1 MKRRREERIGKASTQ
16 LNHKYSFQT
25 LHFSIFLLFLRIEYR
40 KNMKRLAILIA
51 LVATIGTAWA
61 QTNTTNNTVTNNTP
75 YEETE
80 TTPKKSTFW
89 TKDKLTYGGGFGFT
103 LNRSEFYVMIM
114 PEIGYQLFEPW
125 QISVAPKYS
134 YNGDYNGYFSDHT
147 VGVRI
152 GTRVDFIR
160 LKRQTSYKTN
170 IFFALAYQY
179 EYEWGNHHPR
189 ETNYFDAGIGIRQA
203 VGSRSNLYVMV
214 AWHLY
219 DSCNNAWFGDPI
231 PTVSV
236 GFEI

>member
-1 MKRRREERIGKASTQ
+1 MKRICTV
-16 LNHKYSFQT
+16 
-25 LHFSIFLLFLRIEYR
+25 
-40 KNMKRLAILIA
+40 IA
-51 LVATIGTAWA
+51 LVFLACIVCAQNDTIVV
-61 QTNTTNNTVTNNTP
+61 NNKRYVVVDEVPIQEQNVQEQKVQEQKT
-75 YEETE
+75 
-80 TTPKKSTFW
+80 TTPKPKSKFW
-89 TKDKLTYGGGFGFT
+89 TKDKLTYGGGFGFN
-103 LNRSEFYVMIM
+103 LNSSEFYVMIM
-114 PEIGYQLFEPW
+114 PEVGYQLFEPW

-134 YNGDYNGYFSDHT
+134 YNGDYNGSYSNHT

-179 EYEWGNHHPR
+179 EYEWGDNDPR

-219 DSCNNAWFGDPI
+219 DSYSNAWFNSAI

>member
-1 MKRRREERIGKASTQ
+1 MKRIC
-16 LNHKYSFQT
+16 T
-25 LHFSIFLLFLRIEYR
+25 LIMLTILTGMVYAANDTIIV
-40 KNMKRLAILIA
+40 NNKRYVVVDEVPIQEQN
-51 LVATIGTAWA
+51 VQEQKVQEQKT
-61 QTNTTNNTVTNNTP
+61 
-75 YEETE
+75 
-80 TTPKKSTFW
+80 TTPKKKSTFW
-89 TKDKLTYGGGFGFT
+89 TLSKLTYGGGFGFN
-103 LNRSEFYVMIM
+103 LNSSEFYVMIM
-114 PEIGYQLFEPW
+114 PEVGYQLFEPW

-134 YNGDYNGYFSDHT
+134 YNGDYNGYYSDHT

-219 DSCNNAWFGDPI
+219 DSYNNAWFGDAI

>member
-1 MKRRREERIGKASTQ
+1 MKRIC
-16 LNHKYSFQT
+16 T
-25 LHFSIFLLFLRIEYR
+25 LIVLTILTGMVYAANDTIIV
-40 KNMKRLAILIA
+40 NNKRYVVVDEVPIQEQN
-51 LVATIGTAWA
+51 VQEQKVQEQKT
-61 QTNTTNNTVTNNTP
+61 
-75 YEETE
+75 
-80 TTPKKSTFW
+80 TTPKKKSTFW

-103 LNRSEFYVMIM
+103 LNSSEFYVMIM

-170 IFFALAYQY
+170 IFFGLAYQY

-189 ETNYFDAGIGIRQA
+189 ETNYFDAGIGFRQA
-203 VGSRSNLYVMV
+203 VGSRSNLYVM
-214 AWHLY
+214 AGWHLY
-219 DSCNNAWFGDPI
+219 DSLNDAWFADAI
-231 PTVSV
+231 PTISV

>member
-1 MKRRREERIGKASTQ
+1 MKRIC
-16 LNHKYSFQT
+16 T
-25 LHFSIFLLFLRIEYR
+25 LIVLTILTGMVYAVNDTIIV
-40 KNMKRLAILIA
+40 NNKRYVVVDEVPIQEQN
-51 LVATIGTAWA
+51 VQEQKVQEQKT
-61 QTNTTNNTVTNNTP
+61 
-75 YEETE
+75 
-80 TTPKKSTFW
+80 TTPKKKSTFW
-89 TKDKLTYGGGFGFT
+89 TLSKLTYGGGFGFN
-103 LNRSEFYVMIM
+103 LNSSEFYVMIM
-114 PEIGYQLFEPW
+114 PEVGYQLFEPW

-134 YNGDYNGYFSDHT
+134 YNGDYNGYYSDHT

-219 DSCNNAWFGDPI
+219 DSYNNAWFGDAI

>member
-1 MKRRREERIGKASTQ
+1 MKRIC
-16 LNHKYSFQT
+16 T
-25 LHFSIFLLFLRIEYR
+25 LIVLTILTGMVYAVNDTIIV
-40 KNMKRLAILIA
+40 NNKRYVVVDEVPIQEQN
-51 LVATIGTAWA
+51 VQEQKVQEQKT
-61 QTNTTNNTVTNNTP
+61 
-75 YEETE
+75 
-80 TTPKKSTFW
+80 TTPKKKSTFW
-89 TKDKLTYGGGFGFT
+89 TLNKLTYGGGFGFT
-103 LNRSEFYVMIM
+103 LNSSEFYVMIM
-114 PEIGYQLFEPW
+114 PEVGYQLFEPW

-134 YNGDYNGYFSDHT
+134 YNGDYNGYYSDHT

-219 DSCNNAWFGDPI
+219 DSYNNAWFGDPI

>member
-1 MKRRREERIGKASTQ
+1 MKRIC
-16 LNHKYSFQT
+16 T
-25 LHFSIFLLFLRIEYR
+25 LIVLTILTGMVYAANDTIIV
-40 KNMKRLAILIA
+40 NNKRYVVVDEVPIQEQN
-51 LVATIGTAWA
+51 VQEQKVQEQKT
-61 QTNTTNNTVTNNTP
+61 
-75 YEETE
+75 
-80 TTPKKSTFW
+80 TTPKKKSTFW

-103 LNRSEFYVMIM
+103 LNSSEFYVMIM
-114 PEIGYQLFEPW
+114 PEVGYQLFEPW

-134 YNGDYNGYFSDHT
+134 YNGDYNGYYSDHT

-170 IFFALAYQY
+170 IFFGLAYQY

-203 VGSRSNLYVMV
+203 VGSRSSLYVMV

-219 DSCNNAWFGDPI
+219 DSYSNAWFNSAI

>member
-1 MKRRREERIGKASTQ
+1 MKRI
-16 LNHKYSFQT
+16 YT
-25 LHFSIFLLFLRIEYR
+25 LIVLTILTGMVYAVNDTIIV
-40 KNMKRLAILIA
+40 NNKRYVVVDEVPIQEQN
-51 LVATIGTAWA
+51 VQEQKVQEQKT
-61 QTNTTNNTVTNNTP
+61 
-75 YEETE
+75 
-80 TTPKKSTFW
+80 TTPKKKSTFW

-103 LNRSEFYVMIM
+103 LNSSEFYVMIM

-170 IFFALAYQY
+170 IFFGLAYQY

>member
-1 MKRRREERIGKASTQ
+1 
-16 LNHKYSFQT
+16 
-25 LHFSIFLLFLRIEYR
+25 
-40 KNMKRLAILIA
+40 
-51 LVATIGTAWA
+51 
-61 QTNTTNNTVTNNTP
+61 
-75 YEETE
+75 
-80 TTPKKSTFW
+80 
-89 TKDKLTYGGGFGFT
+89 
-103 LNRSEFYVMIM
+103 MIM
-114 PEIGYQLFEPW
+114 PEVGYQLFEPW

-134 YNGDYNGYFSDHT
+134 YNGDYNGYYSDHT

-170 IFFALAYQY
+170 IFFGLAYQY

-219 DSCNNAWFGDPI
+219 DSYNNAWFGDPI

>member
-1 MKRRREERIGKASTQ
+1 MKRIC
-16 LNHKYSFQT
+16 T
-25 LHFSIFLLFLRIEYR
+25 LIVLTILTGMVYAANDTIIV
-40 KNMKRLAILIA
+40 NNKRYVVVDEVPIQEQN
-51 LVATIGTAWA
+51 VQEQKVQEQKT
-61 QTNTTNNTVTNNTP
+61 
-75 YEETE
+75 
-80 TTPKKSTFW
+80 TTPKKKSTFW

-103 LNRSEFYVMIM
+103 LNSSEFYVMIM
-114 PEIGYQLFEPW
+114 PEVGYQLFEPW

-134 YNGDYNGYFSDHT
+134 YNGDYNGYYSDHT

-170 IFFALAYQY
+170 IFFGLAYQY

-219 DSCNNAWFGDPI
+219 DSYNNAWFGDPI